1 MFEFLFKYPAAD
13 FAAGRFVS
21 ALPAWQWAL
30 LPLVAALI
38 VFLLL
43 GTFRLRAR
51 TRLLDRG
58 ALALLR
64 GGALAVLVFS
74 LSQPLLEVRSRTPQ
88 PGVVGVLVDNSR
100 SMLLAHAGNGTRA
113 DFVRAAFDPAD
124 GDLLAELRRRYDLR
138 LFAYGAETR
147 TVEHAGVLDFSDGA
161 SNLAQ
166 AFGTARDALAGE
178 PLAGL
183 IVIGDGAAAQG
194 PALDEQLLALRADGI
209 PVYPVGVGET
219 RYPRDLEIGR
229 VSLPRRVLN
238 GSRITAEVA
247 LRQQGYD
254 GETVEILVEDD
265 SRILHKQ
272 SVTLT
277 AGEQAVKIPLAT
289 DEAGARRLEFS
300 VAPRDDEQLAANNRR
315 AAALAVDDRRL
326 RVLYYEGEPR
336 FEMKFV
342 RRAVAADDNLG
353 VTGLI
358 RTADAKYYR
367 VGVDN
372 RDQLRDGFP
381 TERDE
386 LYAYDALILG
396 SVDVSLLSREQQQMI
411 VDFVS
416 ERGGGLL
423 LLGGRRAF
431 TEGGYRDSPL
441 HAISPVVMP
450 VEARPEFS
458 RSARILPTNA
468 AWVHPALQLADSRE
482 DSIARWQT
490 LPPLDIV
497 NPIRQLKPGAT
508 LLLAGSSAED
518 PAAENSDPLVAM
530 AWQRYGRGR
539 VVAFPVQNSWLW
551 QMHHEIELDDQ
562 SHERLWRQLLRW
574 LVESVPQRLQLTLSS
589 QALPTGGT
597 LRLRGEA
604 LDADFT
610 PLTDGELFA
619 VVTAPDGSE
628 QNLPMTPHP
637 TLPGIFEA
645 SLRIDASGD
654 YRALLE
660 LGTDAQILRGAESR
674 FSAAPAGDENF
685 GSELDQALLQRI
697 ADETGGR
704 YFAADDAGSLP
715 AALDNS
721 QRGAFTLARHEL
733 WDMPILFLL
742 LAMLLSIEWAYRRW
756 RGLP

>member
-21 ALPAWQWAL
+21 LLDSWQWLL
-30 LPLVAALI
+30 LPLAAALA
-38 VFLLL
+38 VFILF

-51 TRLLDRG
+51 TRLLDRA

-64 GGALAVLVFS
+64 GGALAVLAFS

-88 PGVVGVLVDNSR
+88 PGVVGVLVDNSL
-100 SMLLAHAGNGTRA
+100 SMQLADTDDGTRA
-113 DFVRAAFDPAD
+113 DFVRAALDAAD
-124 GDLLAELRRRYDLR
+124 GDLLAELRRRYDPR

-147 TVEHAGVLDFSDGA
+147 RVEDLAALDFTDGA

-166 AFGTARDALAGE
+166 ALASARAALAGE

-183 IVIGDGAAAQG
+183 VIIGDGAAAG
-194 PALDEQLLALRADGI
+194 SAALDEQLLALRADGI

-219 RYPRDLEIGR
+219 RYRRDLEISR
-229 VSLPRRVLN
+229 VSLPKRVLN
-238 GSRITAEVA
+238 GSRVTAEVA
-247 LRQQGYD
+247 LRQQGYA

-272 SVTLT
+272 TVTL
-277 AGEQAVKIPLAT
+277 AADEQSVSIPLAT

-300 VAPRDDEQLAANNRR
+300 VTPRDGEQLGANNRR
-315 AAALAVDDRRL
+315 AAALAVDNRRL

-372 RDQLRDGFP
+372 RAQLRDGFP
-381 TERDE
+381 NERDE
-386 LYAYDALILG
+386 LFAYDALILG
-396 SVDVSLLSREQQQMI
+396 SVDITLLTRAQQQMI

-431 TEGGYRDSPL
+431 SEGGYRDSLL

-450 VEARPEFS
+450 AQARPDFS
-458 RSARILPTNA
+458 RSSRILPTDA

-508 LLLAGSSAED
+508 LLLAASAAAED
-518 PAAENSDPLVAM
+518 EPLVAM

-551 QMHHEIELDDQ
+551 QMHHEIELEDQ

-574 LVESVPQRLQLTLSS
+574 LVESVPQRLELTLSAQS
-589 QALPTGGT
+589 LPTGGT
-597 LRLRGEA
+597 LRLRAEA
-604 LDADFT
+604 LGADFT
-610 PLTDGELFA
+610 PLTDGEL
-619 VVTAPDGSE
+619 VTIVTAPDGSE
-628 QNLPMTPHP
+628 QSLPMAPHP
-637 TLPGIFEA
+637 TLPGIYEA
-645 SLRIDASGD
+645 SLRVTASGD
-654 YRALLE
+654 YRAQLE
-660 LGTDAQILRGAESR
+660 LGTDEQILRGAENR
-674 FSAAPAGDENF
+674 FSAAPAGDEHF
-685 GSELDQALLQRI
+685 ASELDQALLQRI

-704 YFAADDAGSLP
+704 YFAAEDAGSLP
-715 AALDNS
+715 GALDNS
-721 QRGAFTLARHEL
+721 QRGAWTLARHEL

-742 LAMLLSIEWAYRRW
+742 LATLLSIEWAWRRW

>member
-30 LPLVAALI
+30 LPLAAALL
-38 VFLLL
+38 VFVLF

-51 TRLLDRG
+51 TQWIDRA

-64 GGALAVLVFS
+64 GGALAVIAFS

-88 PGVVGVLVDNSR
+88 PGVVGILVDNSR
-100 SMLLAHAGNGTRA
+100 SMTLAHDDGGTRA
-113 DFVRAAFDPAD
+113 DFVRAALDPAD
-124 GDLLAELRRRYDLR
+124 GDLLAELQRRYDLR
-138 LFAYGAETR
+138 LFAYGAEAR
-147 TVEHAGVLDFSDGA
+147 ALDNPAALDFSDGD

-166 AFGTARDALAGE
+166 ALASARDALAGE

-183 IVIGDGAAAQG
+183 VVIGDGAAART
-194 PALDEQLLALRADGI
+194 PALEEQLLALRADGI

-219 RYPRDLEIGR
+219 EYERDLEIAR
-229 VSLPRRVLN
+229 VSLPKRVLA
-238 GSRITAEVA
+238 GSRVTAEVT

-254 GETVEILVEDD
+254 GESVEILVEDD

-272 SVTLT
+272 TVTLA
-277 AGEQAVKIPLAT
+277 AGEQSVRIPLAT

-300 VAPRDDEQLAANNRR
+300 VAPRDDEPLAANNRR
-315 AAALAVDDRRL
+315 AAALAVDDRRM

-342 RRAVAADDNLG
+342 RRAVSDDAHLG

-358 RTADAKYYR
+358 RTADAKFYR
-367 VGVDN
+367 IGVDN

-386 LYAYDALILG
+386 LFAYDALILG
-396 SVDVSLLSREQQQMI
+396 SVDISLLTREQQRMI
-411 VDFVS
+411 VEFVS

-431 TEGGYRDSPL
+431 SEGGYRESLL
-441 HAISPVVMP
+441 HDISPVVMP
-450 VEARPEFS
+450 EQARPDFS
-458 RSARILPTNA
+458 RSSRILPTDA
-468 AWVHPALQLADSRE
+468 AWVHPALQLADNRE

-508 LLLAGSSAED
+508 LLLETPAVAGE
-518 PAAENSDPLVAM
+518 DPLVAM

-551 QMHHEIELDDQ
+551 QMHHEIELEDQ

-574 LVESVPQRLQLTLSS
+574 LVESVPQRLEMTLS
-589 QALPTGGT
+589 AETLPTGGR
-597 LRLRGEA
+597 LQLRGEA
-604 LDADFT
+604 LAADYS
-610 PLTDGELFA
+610 PLGDGDLVA

-628 QNLPMTPHP
+628 QSLPMTPHP
-637 TLPGIFEA
+637 TLPGIYEG
-645 SLRIDASGD
+645 SLRVAASGD
-654 YRALLE
+654 YRAQLE
-660 LGTDAQILRGAESR
+660 LGTDERILRGAESR
-674 FSAAPAGDENF
+674 FSASPAGDENF
-685 GSELDQALLQRI
+685 ASELDRSLLQRI
-697 ADETGGR
+697 ASDTGGR
-704 YFAADDAGSLP
+704 YFAADDAGALP

-721 QRGAFTLARHEL
+721 QRGAFTLTRHEL
-733 WDMPILFLL
+733 WDMPALFLL
-742 LAMLLSIEWAYRRW
+742 LVTLLSIEWAWRRW